1 MSPGTLEPEL
11 RQVCE
16 GVYAYLQPDGSWF
29 LNNTGFLVS
38 STGVIS
44 VDATSTERRTR
55 AYLDAIASVTSSP
68 VRTLVNTH
76 HHGDHTH
83 GNYLMSGATIVGH
96 ERCREAIQNSAI
108 PPPPGIWSE
117 VDWGHLESAPPFLT
131 YTEGVTLWSG
141 DLRCEVRYV
150 GTPAHTTNDSIVH
163 IPERDVVFAGDLL
176 FNGGTPFALMGS
188 VSGWIEV
195 LETVLRPLGART
207 IVPGHGPVCGPE
219 VIDDMLAYLRF
230 VQDLA
235 GRAKAAGLSPLDA
248 ARQADLGEFKGLL
261 DAERIV
267 GNLHRAYLELD
278 RAERGAPVDLARALG
293 EMVAY
298 NGGQPLTCHA

>member
-1 MSPGTLEPEL
+1 MSLGEVS
-11 RQVCE
+11 QVSE
-16 GVYAYLQPDGSWF
+16 DVYAYLQPDGSWY
-29 LNNTGFLVS
+29 LNNTGFLAGRS
-38 STGVIS
+38 GVIS
-44 VDATSTERRTR
+44 IDATSTERRTR
-55 AYLDAIASVTSSP
+55 AYLDAIKTVTGKP

-96 ERCREAIQNSAI
+96 ERCREAILQTPM

-117 VDWGHLESAPPFLT
+117 VDWGHLEPAPPFLT
-131 YTEGVTLWSG
+131 YTEAITLWSD
-141 DLRCEVRYV
+141 DLRCDVRYV
-150 GTPAHTTNDSIVH
+150 GTPAHTTNDSIVV
-163 IPERDVVFAGDLL
+163 IPERSVVFAGDLL
-176 FNGGTPFALMGS
+176 FNGGTPFALQGS

-207 IVPGHGPVCGPE
+207 LVPGHGPVCGPE

-230 VQDLA
+230 VQQTA
-235 GRAKAAGLSPLDA
+235 RQAKAAGLSPLEA
-248 ARQADLGEFKGLL
+248 ARAIDLGEFKDLL
-261 DAERIV
+261 DSERIV

-278 RAERGAPVDLARALG
+278 GAEPGAPGDLVTVLG

-298 NGGQPLTCHA
+298 HGGRPLPCHA